1 MKKRRRE
8 NKMIRF
14 LLAAIFLL
22 GGLFFMASAVLGMF
36 RFKFVLNRMHTA
48 ASADTFGL
56 LLSMIGLI
64 IWKGFGFEALKMM
77 IIIGFFWI
85 SGPVSSH
92 LIARM
97 EVSTNENL
105 EEECEVREYGEL

>member
-1 MKKRRRE
+1 
-8 NKMIRF
+8 MIRF
-14 LLAAIFLL
+14 LFAAIFLISGVL
-22 GGLFFMASAVLGMF
+22 CMASAVLGMYRF
-36 RFKFVLNRMHTA
+36 RFVLNRMHTA
-48 ASADTFGL
+48 ATADTFGL
-56 LLSMIGLI
+56 MLCMIGLI

-97 EVSTNENL
+97 EVSTNEKQ
-105 EEECEVREYGEL
+105 EEECEVKDYGEL

>member
-1 MKKRRRE
+1 
-8 NKMIRF
+8 MIRF

-22 GGLFFMASAVLGMF
+22 SGVFFMASAVFGMF
-36 RFKFVLNRMHTA
+36 RFRFVLNRMHTA
-48 ASADTFGL
+48 ATADTFGI

-105 EEECEVREYGEL
+105 EEECVVKEYGER

>member
-1 MKKRRRE
+1 ME
-8 NKMIRF
+8 MIRF
-14 LLAAIFLL
+14 IFAAIFLL
-22 GGLFFMASAVLGMF
+22 SGVVIMGAAVFGMY

-48 ASADTFGL
+48 ATSDTFGL

-64 IWKGFGFEALKMM
+64 IWKGFRFEALKMM
-77 IIIGFFWI
+77 IIIIFFWL

-97 EVSTNENL
+97 EVSTNEKL
-105 EEECEVREYGEL
+105 EEECEVKKHGEL

>member
-1 MKKRRRE
+1 
-8 NKMIRF
+8 MIRF
-14 LLAAIFLL
+14 LFAASFLISGVL
-22 GGLFFMASAVLGMF
+22 CMASAVLGMYRF
-36 RFKFVLNRMHTA
+36 RFVLNRMHTA
-48 ASADTFGL
+48 ATADTFGL
-56 LLSMIGLI
+56 MLCMIGLI

-97 EVSTNENL
+97 EVSTNEKL
-105 EEECEVREYGEL
+105 EEECEVKEYGEF

>member
-1 MKKRRRE
+1 
-8 NKMIRF
+8 MIRF
-14 LLAAIFLL
+14 LFAAIFLISGVL
-22 GGLFFMASAVLGMF
+22 CMASAVLGMYRF
-36 RFKFVLNRMHTA
+36 RFVLNRMHTA
-48 ASADTFGL
+48 ATADTFGL
-56 LLSMIGLI
+56 MLCMIGLI

-97 EVSTNENL
+97 EVSTNEKL

>member
-1 MKKRRRE
+1 ME
-8 NKMIRF
+8 TIRF
-14 LLAAIFLL
+14 IFAAIFLL
-22 GGLFFMASAVLGMF
+22 SGVLCMASAVLGMY

-48 ASADTFGL
+48 ATADTFGL
-56 LLSMIGLI
+56 LLCMIGLI
-64 IWKGFGFEALKMM
+64 IWKGFGFETLKML

-97 EVSTNENL
+97 EVSTNEKL
-105 EEECEVREYGEL
+105 EEECEVKEYGEL